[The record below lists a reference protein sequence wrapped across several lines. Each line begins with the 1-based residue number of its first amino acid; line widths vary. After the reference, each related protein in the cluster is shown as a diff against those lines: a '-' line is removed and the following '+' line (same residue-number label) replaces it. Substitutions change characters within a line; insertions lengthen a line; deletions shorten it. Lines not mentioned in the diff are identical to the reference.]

1 VESSTDKESCKTD
14 VSSTEGGVAHTVVGT
29 SVNNAEFGESL
40 TDISS
45 FDSICTSGWH
55 LGNSATGLQQIT
67 EAASE
72 NIVRQLDSLCTS
84 PAGGSVQKKP
94 HRDAVTLMRSCYGD
108 VQKEKDCTVNISEH
122 QLTVVCEDDL
132 SVFFASPGCVSSLS
146 TAVRAVPKRNAA
158 CTSKHQV
165 TSDCSARCDHARA
178 YCDDTLNITSCAVF
192 PHQQQPLH
200 DVLDQWLLH
209 GMPDQQPLHDTPDLQ
224 PLHHAP
230 DQQPLHCTPNQEP
243 LHHAP
248 DHQPLL
254 STPDQ
259 QPLHGTPNQEPL
271 HHAPDHQPLHGMPD
285 QQPLHHAPDLQP
297 LHGAP
302 DQQPLHATP
311 DQQPLH
317 GTPNQEP
324 LHHAPDQQPLHG
336 APDQQPLHDTP
347 DQQLLHS
354 VPHQLLLHDV
364 LDQRQLHDALNQRSL
379 QDALGHQPMYDTP
392 DQRLLHNTFD
402 QQPLQMLDLQPLH
415 NTSDHQLLHDAPVH
429 QPLHMREQPGDYACV
444 SSSDEQSIVD
454 SCSVGQSST
463 ALMTDTGQR
472 CMSFSRNDD
481 ECCHAC
487 LMLPSTAAVLS
498 PSTISHPP
506 QHQSSCSP
514 LADPLPGCS
523 VSSQPPAALMKCS
536 TENQLQKLVKYSS
549 NNFLYPSAYHSPVS
563 DVPKCTSNDGRLLPA
578 KRLRSVLYRTPDVL
592 QLANKDHMN
601 KAAPSLTVDSKCSS
615 LVQEVTFK
623 YGDVDTVSVLTLPSD
638 NSLLPE
644 SNIESCDLNRTA
656 QTSASHAECGIDS
669 INAVAA
675 YDNCSVPERAG
686 METYCDTAV
695 KMSLQAA
702 STGSTAP
709 LLSKPVC
716 DFSGQT
722 SPGIHH
728 RMMLHDIGVQTDLD
742 TDRVASENTG
752 KEALLVNVAVQTVP
766 QCICSKF
773 IQLYNNRHSQKSNSL
788 RMNNMLHICNLHETS
803 CRTDVTDMNSKFFFD
818 DTDSLPLLNTDNC
831 EEVSSCHR
839 CTIEDAYTS
848 PEREIV
854 TVNSQIVTS
863 QNSFMSANVDSEQC
877 MVATSPA
884 AVSKQPS
891 VRCNSAAETDE
902 HVDKRLVCDSIV
914 SNNSHV
920 TSVSSAQCLSTG
932 FMSAGGK
939 PLNIKL
945 SSKLNACR
953 LMNDVAEGDD
963 FSSAVALS
971 NIGFSASSRYKAKKL
986 GPCLARDDIG
996 LSSELMDAGSELV
1009 DCCFNDGSVSLNGR
1023 DGWSPVRNTAA
1034 AMSSVTNSSSSHE
1047 LSAVSSSMHCL
1058 PARQFIDN
1066 ECTTKTHADTATDYS
1081 AFMLQKSHSKDTSN
1095 GFKPF
1100 KAPRSAVQSSK
1111 HTRNRLADEVVDKR
1125 PSDVGVAGVSAVQHC
1140 SDTEL
1145 LSDLTNTQRA
1155 EVVDASLVMLQSAEL
1170 FAVTSH
1176 DDVCEQPL
1184 SQHQNNNNSVSNCC
1198 EPVCM
1203 KPSTHA
1209 DRTCENSL
1217 TVQLQHADDSETGSL
1232 DVNRMHT
1239 AVSLPAD
1246 SDSSGMEVEKLVSV
1260 GVENNAASCYLTAGG
1275 SAVSECEDTLR
1286 DTVVCS
1292 NTTTVFV
1299 DVMPACVGDV
1309 SAERVDSCQHC
1320 SRATDGELCRCVNK
1334 ASQSVKHIT
1343 AYTVNKDETDADISP
1358 HVTETCCVQ
1367 SNKAM
1372 ECDKD
1377 TSSTHATNRFLFF
1390 TAKGSK
1396 VNVSEKT
1403 LRCVQQN
1410 WNHHVAAESMKVA
1423 GVTHNTTLQTNREDV
1438 NARSIDVNSETLVSL
1453 SEHCAIA
1460 DVDCVRGTIVSEA
1473 DENTLLSSCATDVH
1487 SVDVDSKS
1495 VMNVTSV
1502 DNTAVGSYT
1511 SCLYDSVES
1520 RRLPV
1525 TATNLC
1531 SYAAAGAAECHTDR
1545 RVIMPLHTVPE
1556 SK

>member
-1 VESSTDKESCKTD
+1 VESSTDKESCETD
-14 VSSTEGGVAHTVVGT
+14 VSSTEGGVVYTVVGT

-45 FDSICTSGWH
+45 HDSICTSGRH
-55 LGNSATGLQQIT
+55 ECNSATGLQQIT

-94 HRDAVTLMRSCYGD
+94 HRDAVTLMPSCYGD
-108 VQKEKDCTVNISEH
+108 VQKEKDCTVNVSEQ
-122 QLTVVCEDDL
+122 QLTEVCEDDL
-132 SVFFASPGCVSSLS
+132 SVFFASPGCLSSLS

-165 TSDCSARCDHARA
+165 TSDCSARCDPARA

-209 GMPDQQPLHDTPDLQ
+209 GMPDQQPLH
-224 PLHHAP
+224 
-230 DQQPLHCTPNQEP
+230 
-243 LHHAP
+243 
-248 DHQPLL
+248 
-254 STPDQ
+254 
-259 QPLHGTPNQEPL
+259 
-271 HHAPDHQPLHGMPD
+271 
-285 QQPLHHAPDLQP
+285 
-297 LHGAP
+297 
-302 DQQPLHATP
+302 
-311 DQQPLH
+311 

-336 APDQQPLHDTP
+336 TPDQQPLHHAPDQQPLHGAP

-354 VPHQLLLHDV
+354 LPDQLLLHDV

-379 QDALGHQPMYDTP
+379 QDALDK
-392 DQRLLHNTFD
+392 
-402 QQPLQMLDLQPLH
+402 QPLQMLDLQPLH
-415 NTSDHQLLHDAPVH
+415 NTSDRQLLHDAPVH
-429 QPLHMREQPGDYACV
+429 QPLDMREQPGDYACV

-472 CMSFSRNDD
+472 CMSSSRNDD
-481 ECCHAC
+481 ESCHAC

-514 LADPLPGCS
+514 LVDPLRGCS
-523 VSSQPPAALMKCS
+523 VSPAALMNCS
-536 TENQLQKLVKYSS
+536 TENQLQKPVKYSS
-549 NNFLYPSAYHSPVS
+549 SNFLYPSAYHSPVS
-563 DVPKCTSNDGRLLPA
+563 DLLKCSSNDGRLLPA

-623 YGDVDTVSVLTLPSD
+623 PVDVDTVSVLTLQSD
-638 NSLLPE
+638 SSLLPE

-669 INAVAA
+669 VNAVAA

-716 DFSGQT
+716 HFSGQT

-766 QCICSKF
+766 QCICSK
-773 IQLYNNRHSQKSNSL
+773 LYNNRHSQKSNSL
-788 RMNNMLHICNLHETS
+788 GMNNMLHICNLHETS

-818 DTDSLPLLNTDNC
+818 DTDSLSLLNTDNC

-839 CTIEDAYTS
+839 CVIEDACTS

-891 VRCNSAAETDE
+891 VRCNSAAETAE
-902 HVDKRLVCDSIV
+902 HVDRRLVCDSIV
-914 SNNSHV
+914 SNDSPV
-920 TSVSSAQCLSTG
+920 TNVSSAQCLSTG

-986 GPCLARDDIG
+986 GPCLARVDTG
-996 LSSELMDAGSELV
+996 LASELMDAGSELV
-1009 DCCFNDGSVSLNGR
+1009 DCCFNDGSVSLSGR
-1023 DGWSPVRNTAA
+1023 EGWSPVRNTAA

-1058 PARQFIDN
+1058 PGRQCIDN

-1111 HTRNRLADEVVDKR
+1111 HTRNRLADEVVDKC

-1246 SDSSGMEVEKLVSV
+1246 IDSSGMEVEKLVSV

-1275 SAVSECEDTLR
+1275 SADSECEDTLR

-1334 ASQSVKHIT
+1334 ASQSVKQIT
-1343 AYTVNKDETDADISP
+1343 ADTVNKDETDADISP

-1396 VNVSEKT
+1396 VNISENT

-1410 WNHHVAAESMKVA
+1410 WNLHLADESMKVA

-1438 NARSIDVNSETLVSL
+1438 NARSIDVDSETSISH

-1460 DVDCVRGTIVSEA
+1460 DVDTSVSEA

-1511 SCLYDSVES
+1511 SCLHDSVES

-1525 TATNLC
+1525 KATNLC